1 MFIRALAIAATGAIL
16 SLGSAASAQ
25 AQLSGRVIIEEGPI
39 GVDVVF
45 GPRPSVVVE
54 YGDRR
59 RYEPRHHPRARSHP
73 PATGR
78 RPVRYERGMSLVELE
93 RYLSWIE
100 AEYRY
105 FRRLHP
111 DDAYYHFGWTE
122 YELHRYVDWLKHE
135 RRFLREELKHFRKIR
150 RRGGPPFVPPGH
162 RIAPGR
168 GRGGGGPWR
177 MDDDAWEDRYEDWE
191 DALEDRD
198 EAWEDRYEDWED
210 SREDRDEAWEEYWED
225 LEEAREEYWEDRE
238 DDRDRDDRGPRG
250 ARRGI

>member
-1 MFIRALAIAATGAIL
+1 MFTRTLVIAAAGALL
-16 SLGSAASAQ
+16 SLGSVTPARAQ
-25 AQLSGRVIIEEGPI
+25 IAGRVIIEEGPI

-59 RYEPRHHPRARSHP
+59 RYEPRHRPRVRSHP
-73 PATGR
+73 PASGR

-93 RYLSWIE
+93 DYLAWIE

-122 YELHRYVDWLKHE
+122 YELDRYVEWLKHE
-135 RRFLREELKHFRKIR
+135 RKFLKEELKHFRKIR

-168 GRGGGGPWR
+168 RGRGGPGYV
-177 MDDDAWEDRYEDWE
+177 DAVWEDRDGDWE
-191 DALEDRD
+191 DDWEDY
-198 EAWEDRYEDWED
+198 WEDREDDWED
-210 SREDRDEAWEEYWED
+210 YREDRDEAWEEYWED
-225 LEEAREEYWEDRE
+225 RDEDWEDYRE
-238 DDRDRDDRGPRG
+238 DRDDEWDD
-250 ARRGI
+250 RRDRRRLRR